1 MLMPAQLD
9 VKSKNEIQ
17 NFDVNF
23 HELMCLGCLDVLET
37 LRTMFIL
44 TTEVDTMIRG
54 IVSIFKSQKTWKMN
68 RMFMV

>member
-54 IVSIFKSQKTWKMN
+54 IV
-68 RMFMV
+68 